1 MKKPTIL
8 QEIGYFLLAAV
19 LIAIGYLTTG
29 M

>member
-8 QEIGYFLLAAV
+8 QEIGYILLAIFFV
-19 LIAIGYLTTG
+19 LVGFITSC